1 MHEIKA
7 DFIKNRLYIT
17 LRESD
22 RTDMN
27 SYVNEIE
34 HACKE
39 LTPGFTCITFFPG
52 GKVPQQ
58 KYHDLLMNTK
68 DLIYAYGAVK
78 IVRVGKSGRA
88 SSLVKSAGFNMMG
101 NIKVEDAATIQEA
114 EKILDGMTKTSRIQ
128 K

>member
-7 DFIKNRLYIT
+7 DFLKNRLYIT

-22 RTDMN
+22 GTKMN

-39 LTPGFTCITFFPG
+39 LTPGFTCIAVFPG
-52 GKVPQQ
+52 GNAPQQ
-58 KYHDLLMNTK
+58 KDHDLVMNTK

-78 IVRVGKSGRA
+78 IVRVRKSGSA
-88 SSLVKSAGFNMMG
+88 AILVKRAGLNMPG
-101 NIKVEDAATIQEA
+101 NIKVEDATTIQEA
-114 EKILDGMTKTSRIQ
+114 EKILDDI
-128 K
+128 

>member
-17 LRESD
+17 LRESE
-22 RTDMN
+22 RTEMN
-27 SYVNEIE
+27 SYVNQIE

-39 LTPGFTCITFFPG
+39 LTPGFTCIAVFPG
-52 GKVPQQ
+52 GEAPQQ
-58 KYHDLLMNTK
+58 KDHDLLMNTK
-68 DLIYAYGAVK
+68 DLICAYGAVK